1 MRSCLI
7 KEAAMGFFSRKKQ
20 ETAGVDY
27 CLFCGMDLVNGVC
40 SRCGR
45 EAKPMADFED
55 FEFKMVPASVA
66 DDLGE
71 QKKKLFGNDLLTVQ
85 EMIRDGNMYVAEIL
99 LDSTCE
105 DSRDALTADEDE
117 TDTEY
122 EYYVQFSTTDG
133 RPCRQCCEAAS
144 ADFHRVER
152 HLKSGRRQGWL
163 LKGVKKKKTYYYA
176 CAAQNATLGKMLRD
190 GLATNFMLYGEDY
203 EERRMAPKGA
213 RDSYEFRRVI
223 SRSWD
228 DAQEGETV

>member
-1 MRSCLI
+1 
-7 KEAAMGFFSRKKQ
+7 MGFFLKKKQ
-20 ETAGVDY
+20 ETAGLDY

-45 EAKPMADFED
+45 EAKPMADLED
-55 FEFKMVPASVA
+55 FEFKMVPVSVA
-66 DDLGE
+66 EDLGE

-152 HLKSGRRQGWL
+152 HLKSGRRQGVASQGREKEKNIL
-163 LKGVKKKKTYYYA
+163 LCVCSA
-176 CAAQNATLGKMLRD
+176 ECNPR
-190 GLATNFMLYGEDY
+190 ED
-203 EERRMAPKGA
+203 A
-213 RDSYEFRRVI
+213 
-223 SRSWD
+223 SR
-228 DAQEGETV
+228 

>member
-1 MRSCLI
+1 
-7 KEAAMGFFSRKKQ
+7 MGFFSRKKQ

-133 RPCRQCCEAAS
+133 RPCRQCCEVVS

-152 HLKSGRRQGWL
+152 HLESGQRQGWL
-163 LKGVKKKKTYYYA
+163 LKGVKKKKTYFYA

-203 EERRMAPKGA
+203 EERRMAQK
-213 RDSYEFRRVI
+213 
-223 SRSWD
+223 
-228 DAQEGETV
+228 